1 MAAQTFEVGSPDDK
15 GKRATVVMAFVVLGP
30 AHVKSAGRI
39 KPVPLAANINSPLV
53 DYKDDVARI
62 STSEE
67 KKARGVGVACS
78 EFLEDMFH
86 AEGKDKVWEAYRAH
100 QQAIFDG
107 RTKTPFPADLL
118 PAKLR
123 AWSETAETKA
133 SQFDPREFIGEAEH
147 VTKATPKAP
156 PKSEAKHEPKA

>member
-1 MAAQTFEVGSPDDK
+1 VEELKMAAQTFEVGAPDDK
-15 GKRATVVMAFVVLGP
+15 GKRAIVVMAFVVLGP

-67 KKARGVGVACS
+67 KRAKSMGVACS
-78 EFLEDMFH
+78 EFLEDVFH
-86 AEGKDKVWEAYRAH
+86 AEGNDRGWEAYRAH

-107 RTKTPFPADLL
+107 RTKTPFPVDLL
-118 PAKLR
+118 PAKVR
-123 AWSETAETKA
+123 AWSGTAETKA
-133 SQFDPREFIGEAEH
+133 AAFDPHAFLGKSGPKPEG
-147 VTKATPKAP
+147 KAAP
-156 PKSEAKHEPKA
+156 PAKSKA